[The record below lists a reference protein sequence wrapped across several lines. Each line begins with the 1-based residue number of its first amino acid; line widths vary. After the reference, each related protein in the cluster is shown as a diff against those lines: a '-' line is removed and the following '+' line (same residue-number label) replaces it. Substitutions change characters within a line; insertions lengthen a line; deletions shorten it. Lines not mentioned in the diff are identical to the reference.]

1 MNFYT
6 NVMIRGD
13 NILYRGIENGR
24 RVKKKIPYNPIL
36 FVPTNDKTNWKS
48 LDGRYLDEF
57 RVGSIIETNH
67 FIKSH
72 RNTAGLEIHGNL
84 DYVYSYIAD
93 EFPGEVDYDFD
104 QLVVAFIDIETECEK
119 GFPDYK
125 NPNERI
131 IAITLSV
138 GESYHVLGLGD
149 FKTKNSNEIAYNFKT
164 EADLLE
170 EFFRLWNEL
179 SPDIVTGWNIR
190 FFDIPYLYNR
200 SRVVLGEKKAKTLSP
215 WKYIREKTV
224 TRMNRDHDVYEPI
237 GISVLDYY
245 ELYQTFTYTNQES
258 YRLDHIAFVELGENK
273 LSYDEFDSIA
283 EFYKKDFQKF
293 IEYNIKDVQL
303 VHKLEQKMK
312 LIELVVALTYSAKVN
327 MMDVFSQV
335 RTWDQIIFHYLYEK
349 NIIVPPKN
357 FAEKD
362 TQYAG
367 AYVKDPIVGKH
378 DWIVSFDLNSLY
390 PHLIMQYNISPDTKV
405 KGAFTRK
412 IISPSGI
419 LENEEHVMKRI
430 QEWNSEGYCVAANGT
445 LYHKDRQGFLAELM
459 QKLYEERKKYKKLM
473 IEAQKK
479 REEVASMNMA
489 TIAKAGLA
497 QKLDNDIAKYNNFQ
511 LVRKIQLNS
520 AYGAIGNEW
529 FRYYDVEMA
538 EAITLS
544 GQLSIRWIEN
554 KLNEFLNET
563 LETVDYDYVVASDTD
578 SVYIRLGN
586 LVQKTC
592 SGKSTEEIVNYLDR
606 ACEKIIEPFIEKKYE
621 ELASVMNAYSNKMYM
636 KREVIAKTGV
646 WTAKKRYMLNVH
658 DSEGVRYS
666 TPKLKIMGI
675 ETSRSST
682 PQVIRGK
689 LKEMISIIMD
699 GTENDLIS
707 TVQSFRKEY
716 NELEPEE
723 IAFPRGVS
731 NIQKYSD
738 PAMIYAKGT
747 PIAVKGALIY
757 NHYLDKLNLTRKYRK
772 IIEGD
777 KIKFIYLKTPNP
789 LAGTFGKDHVLSF
802 PNGIPKELGVN
813 DYIDYDKQFKTSF
826 LEPLTTILN
835 AVGWQYERKASLES
849 FFG

>member
-6 NVMIRGD
+6 NVMIRGND
-13 NILYRGIENGR
+13 ILYRGVENGR
-24 RVKKKIPYNPIL
+24 RIKKKIPYQPTL
-36 FVPTNDKTNWKS
+36 YVPTNDVTEWKS

-57 RVGSIIETNH
+57 RVGGIIETNA
-67 FIKSH
+67 FVKEH
-72 RNTAGLEIHGNL
+72 RNTVGLELHGNS

-93 EFPGEVDYDFD
+93 EFPVEMDYKFD
-104 QLVVAFIDIETECEK
+104 DLVIAYIDIETECEK

-125 NPNERI
+125 NPNERV
-131 IAITLSV
+131 IAITLAV
-138 GESYHVLGLGD
+138 GDEYHVLGLGD
-149 FKTKNSNEIAYNFKT
+149 FKTKNPDEIAYNFRT
-164 EADLLE
+164 ETELLE
-170 EFFRLWNEL
+170 EFYRLWNEIA
-179 SPDIVTGWNIR
+179 PDIVTGWNIR
-190 FFDIPYLYNR
+190 FFDIPYLYMR
-200 SRVVLGEKKAKTLSP
+200 TKVVLGEKKSKMLSP
-215 WKYIREKTV
+215 WRYVRDKVV
-224 TRMNRDHDVYEPI
+224 TRMNRDHDIFEPI

-293 IEYNIKDVQL
+293 IEYNIKDVRL

-312 LIELVVALTYSAKVN
+312 LLELVVALTYSAKVN
-327 MMDVFSQV
+327 MMDVYSQV
-335 RTWDQIIFHYLYEK
+335 KTWDQIIFHYLYEK
-349 NIIVPPKN
+349 KIIVPPKN
-357 FAEKD
+357 FSEKD

-405 KGAFTRK
+405 KGTFSRRV
-412 IISPSGI
+412 ISVDSI
-419 LENEEHVMKRI
+419 LNER
-430 QEWNSEGYCVAANGT
+430 QNDLLDEWKEQDYCIAANGT
-445 LYHKDRQGFLAELM
+445 LYRRDKQGFLPELM

-473 IEAQKK
+473 IEAQKQ
-479 REEVASMNMA
+479 REEVSKMNMP
-489 TIAKAGLA
+489 TIGKAGLA
-497 QKLDNDIAKYNNFQ
+497 QKLDNDIAKYHNFQ

-554 KLNEFLNET
+554 KLNAFLNET
-563 LETVDYDYVVASDTD
+563 LETEDYDYVVASDTD

-592 SGKSTEEIVNYLDR
+592 TGKSTEQIVDYLDR
-606 ACEKIIEPFIEKKYE
+606 ACEKIIEPFIEKQYE
-621 ELASVMNAYSNKMYM
+621 ELSRMMNAYSNEMYM
-636 KREVIAKTGV
+636 KREVISSTGV

-666 TPKLKIMGI
+666 EPKLKIMGI

-682 PQVIRGK
+682 PHVVRQR
-689 LKEMISIIMD
+689 LKDMIKIIMN
-699 GTENDLIS
+699 GTENDLIES
-707 TVQSFRKEY
+707 VSEFR
-716 NELEPEE
+716 NEFYSLSPEE
-723 IAFPRGVS
+723 VAFPRGVS
-731 NIQKYSD
+731 NMNKYKD
-738 PAMIYAKGT
+738 NAMIYTKGT

-757 NHYLDKLNLTRKYRK
+757 NHYINEMKLTRKYRK

-789 LAGTFGKDHVLSF
+789 FAGAFGKDHVLSF
-802 PNGIPKELGVN
+802 PNGIPKEFGLT
-813 DYIDYDKQFKTSF
+813 DYINYDKQFQTSF
-826 LEPLTTILN
+826 LDPLTTILN
-835 AVGWQYERKASLES
+835 AVGWEYEKKASLES